1 MQTVLSVKQ
10 NILYEAFNTLRIYQ
24 RNMQTDDRSLYIEIY
39 IQNFDSFLTLP
50 RKLKITFKKIYMY
63 MKITI
68 RKQFTNK
75 LRNQQI

>member
-10 NILYEAFNTLRIYQ
+10 NILYESFNTLRIYQ
-24 RNMQTDDRSLYIEIY
+24 QNMQTDDRSLYIYIY

-50 RKLKITFKKIYMY
+50 RKLKIAFKKIYMY

-75 LRNQQI
+75 LKNQQI